1 MSKINNINIIGNKC
15 IFCRNCEN
23 KCPKKAIKF
32 KENFE
37 GFLYPE
43 IDNEKCVNCGLC
55 LKVCSKSS
63 EVIKDINQE
72 TNYYFGQSKNAE
84 VLLNSSSG
92 GMFFEI
98 AKYLFKKYDSMHVF
112 GAELRISE
120 NSISLEHVEINQID
134 DLKRILKSKY
144 IQSDLSS
151 IFKRI
156 EDYLKNNEHCL
167 FVGTPC
173 QCAALFKF
181 LNKKY
186 ENLFVIDFICHGV
199 PSKKL
204 LNVYLEYLSKKGK
217 IKTPLTSVDFRNKE
231 TSWENYDLKIN
242 DEFKITFSSK
252 DNLFF
257 KGFLSDKALR
267 DSCYVCKFKG
277 ENRYSDI
284 TLGDFW
290 GISDKQRDLL
300 KNKKGGASVIV
311 THTDKGR
318 NLIDNLFSESL
329 IYPVDKSILSK
340 NPSYYVSAK
349 YSSKKRNFYKNLN
362 ENNLKRRCNDSILKR
377 VLRKGITIIKKLI
390 NH

>member
-1 MSKINNINIIGNKC
+1 MSKVNNVNIIGKKC

-23 KCPKKAIKF
+23 KCPKMAIKF
-32 KENFE
+32 KNNFE

-43 IDNEKCVNCGLC
+43 IDKDKCINCGVC
-55 LKVCSKSS
+55 LKVCPASS
-63 EVIKDINQE
+63 EIIKESNCE
-72 TNYYFGQSKNAE
+72 TNYYFGQSKNNE

-92 GMFFEI
+92 GIFFEI
-98 AKYLFKKYDSMHVF
+98 AKYLFKKYDFMHVF
-112 GAELRISE
+112 GAELKI
-120 NSISLEHVEINQID
+120 NGNNISLEHVEISQID

-151 IFKRI
+151 VFKRI
-156 EDYLKNNEHCL
+156 EDFLKNNEYCL

-181 LNKKY
+181 LNKQY
-186 ENLFVIDFICHGV
+186 NNLFVIDFICHGV

-204 LNVYLEYLSKKGK
+204 LNVYLDYLFKKRR

-242 DEFKITFSSK
+242 DEFKIPFRSK

-267 DSCYVCKFKG
+267 DSCYTCKFKG

-300 KNKKGGASVIV
+300 KNKKDGASVIV

-318 NLIDNLFSESL
+318 NLINNLFSESI
-329 IYPVDKSILSK
+329 IYPADKSLLSK
-340 NPSYYVSAK
+340 NPSYYVSSN
-349 YSSKKRNFYKNLN
+349 YSKKKLSFYNNLN

-377 VLRKGITIIKKLI
+377 AFRKGASIIKKLM
-390 NH
+390 NQ